1 MKSTL
6 NFSASRISN
15 FENGLPH
22 KARRE
27 SKFLTGLGQ
36 ILLSILNI
44 LSANGEPQIKQKRD
58 RSGEIFWRV
67 YDPTT
72 GESAR
77 FNSELEVRF
86 WLDQRYYR

>member
-6 NFSASRISN
+6 HFSASRASN
-15 FENGLPH
+15 LDSGLSQ
-22 KARRE
+22 KARPG
-27 SKFLTGLGQ
+27 SKFLAGLGS
-36 ILLSILNI
+36 ILLSILNT
-44 LSANGEPQIKQKRD
+44 LSGNEEPQIRQNRD

-86 WLDQRYYR
+86 WLEQRYYR

>member
-6 NFSASRISN
+6 NFSTSKISN
-15 FENGLPH
+15 LDRGLAQ
-22 KARRE
+22 KNRRE
-27 SKFLTGLGQ
+27 SKFLAGLGQ
-36 ILLSILNI
+36 ILSSILSILAGNE
-44 LSANGEPQIKQKRD
+44 EPQISQKRD
-58 RSGEIFWRV
+58 RSGEVFWRV

-86 WLDQRYYR
+86 WLEQRYYH